1 MHHKIKASLNTKFLL
16 SIGIIITLILAPAF
30 YWLSKEQ
37 ESHIL
42 TQVGKQ
48 AHILFQQLVLERK
61 WIAKH
66 GGVYVE
72 KRPGIKSS
80 PYLKNPDIKTGK
92 MALTKR
98 NPAFV
103 NREMAEYAAQEGLY
117 WRHITS
123 LKLMNP
129 KNAPDPLEKQALMQ
143 FETGEIKELK
153 FITTKAPRTQRI

>member
-1 MHHKIKASLNTKFLL
+1 MGLKGSYSKFSREKERRVGILHHKIKASLNTKFLL

-42 TQVGKQ
+42 TQVEKQ

-72 KRPGIKSS
+72 KRPVSRAVLISKI
-80 PYLKNPDIKTGK
+80 PI
-92 MALTKR
+92 
-98 NPAFV
+98 
-103 NREMAEYAAQEGLY
+103 
-117 WRHITS
+117 
-123 LKLMNP
+123 
-129 KNAPDPLEKQALMQ
+129 
-143 FETGEIKELK
+143 
-153 FITTKAPRTQRI
+153 